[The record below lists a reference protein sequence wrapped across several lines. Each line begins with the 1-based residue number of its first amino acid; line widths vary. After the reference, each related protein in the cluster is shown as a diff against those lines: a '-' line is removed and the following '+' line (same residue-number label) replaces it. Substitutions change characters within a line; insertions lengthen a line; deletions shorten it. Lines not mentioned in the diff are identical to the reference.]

1 MTDSKYA
8 TLMELNSDEYESWYT
23 FIKYNGNEQA
33 IKKLRTQLESIEWD
47 IDEGSTFD
55 LDSDNL
61 VSATTAKEMTK
72 LDINPTM
79 FHRKFD
85 GKLNDIDF
93 QFGHGNNNVKKMK
106 KVRKLL
112 EGGGIEN
119 FIDDEDID
127 PEDRIDEADM
137 VSASE
142 DEDDEHNE
150 HSSSGSSASSSSSNS
165 RENRGKYKNKLGKRK

>member
-1 MTDSKYA
+1 MSNEPKTESRYA
-8 TLMELNSDEYESWYT
+8 TLMELNSDEHESWYT
-23 FIKYNGNEQA
+23 FIKVQGNEQA
-33 IKKLRTQLESIEWD
+33 IKKLRDQLESIEWD

-55 LDSDNL
+55 LDSDNP

-72 LDINPTM
+72 LDLNPTM

-85 GKLNDIDF
+85 GKLKEIDF
-93 QFGHGNNNVKKMK
+93 KFETGNSHVKRMK

-137 VSASE
+137 VSESDSE
-142 DEDDEHNE
+142 
-150 HSSSGSSASSSSSNS
+150 SSESSESVVET
-165 RENRGKYKNKLGKRK
+165 RRKYKKKLGKN